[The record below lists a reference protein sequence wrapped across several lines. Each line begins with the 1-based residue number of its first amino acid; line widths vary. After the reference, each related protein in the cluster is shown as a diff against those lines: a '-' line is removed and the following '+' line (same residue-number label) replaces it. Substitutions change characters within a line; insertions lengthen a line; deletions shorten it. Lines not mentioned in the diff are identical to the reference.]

1 MRRLLILICAMLM
14 LSCSLTAC
22 VADEGV
28 APPSSADAEESAS
41 SSASSESSGDM
52 ESTADSTESEET
64 EEDKNLRYHTKTYTF
79 HTLEGEH
86 ENTVIENGVLKL
98 KELQSSGS
106 FICEL
111 DIGYFD
117 TVLASWSAKTNK
129 GKVELA
135 LSFETTD
142 GQWSDFLS
150 WGPWSSKEGVSAS
163 VSNKCSKGLGKI
175 GIDILTVDKA
185 YSATGKVKVKL
196 SLRYGSKSPE
206 VRDFSLTTP
215 FMEAQQ
221 TVDAAALPE
230 KFLNDVPM
238 RSQLAP
244 ENGADGNRIC
254 SPTTTVMALEYMG
267 TKLDTMTA
275 AKGIYDNGWQAYGN
289 WSFAVAYAAEQGYTA
304 YVDLYDRNMMKYAL
318 SRGCTIGCSTYLTS
332 SGHLVLVVGYTVIDG
347 VEYYIVNDPNIN
359 AANPIRTNY
368 TMEYFE
374 DCWLRDNMNGYGVVY
389 VFEGK

>member
-1 MRRLLILICAMLM
+1 MRGLLLLLCAVLILSSAF
-14 LSCSLTAC
+14 TAC
-22 VADEGV
+22 GGEGDSLAD
-28 APPSSADAEESAS
+28 SSAASAEESVF
-41 SSASSESSGDM
+41 SEAGGSG
-52 ESTADSTESEET
+52 EGSEESTESTDT

-79 HTLEGEH
+79 DSLKGEH

-106 FICEL
+106 FVCKL
-111 DIGYFD
+111 DIGSFD
-117 TVLASWSAKTNK
+117 TILASWSANTHK

-135 LSFETTD
+135 VSFEVE
-142 GQWSDFLS
+142 GGEWSDYLS

-175 GIDILTVDKA
+175 GIDILTVDKGHT
-185 YSATGKVKVKL
+185 ATGNIKVKL

-215 FMEAQQ
+215 QMEKQQ
-221 TVDAAALPE
+221 TVDTAALPE
-230 KFLNDVPM
+230 SFLNDVPM

-244 ENGADGNRIC
+244 ENGSDGNRIC
-254 SPTTTVMALEYMG
+254 SPTTAVMALEYMG

-289 WSFAVAYAAEQGYTA
+289 WSFAVAYTAEKGYTA
-304 YVDLYDRNMMKYAL
+304 YVDLYDREMMKYAL
-318 SRGCTIGCSTYLTS
+318 SQGCTVGCSTYLTA

-347 VEYYIVNDPNIN
+347 VEYYIVNDPNVN
-359 AANPIRTNY
+359 AANPVRTNY
-368 TMEYFE
+368 TMDYFE
-374 DCWLRDNMNGYGVVY
+374 DCWLRDNMNGYGVAY